1 VYINVFMSKYYIS
14 IDQGTTSS
22 RAVLYDSSFNQ
33 ITQEQQEFRQHYPAE
48 GLVEHD
54 PEEIWTSVL
63 NTVNSLMSKK
73 GIKSSDVISIGI
85 TNQRETVMLWDKDGK
100 VLDKAIVWQD
110 RRTTEFCEELKAKG
124 IESEVTKKTGLLL
137 DPYFSA
143 TKARWL
149 LKEHKIDPNK
159 YFFGTIDTFLVW
171 KLTEGKS
178 FKTDVT
184 NASRTLLL
192 NIDSVEW
199 DMNLIDIFELGGLNL
214 PEVTKN
220 TADFGSTKLFGGE
233 IKISGIA
240 GDQQAS
246 LIGQGCFAKGQLK
259 STYGTGCFLMANTG
273 KKRQNSSNKLL
284 STIAYQVDDLC
295 YALEGSIFMAGANFQ
310 WLRDKM
316 NFFEDVS
323 ESEELAKRADPNTNV
338 FLIPAFVG
346 LGAPHWVP
354 DARGAIFGLTR
365 DSGREEL
372 SLATHE
378 AVAFQTKEI
387 ISSLKN
393 DGVKVDSVR
402 IDGGLTRNAF
412 FNQILSSVIELEVL
426 CSKTVESTAL
436 GAAYLAGI
444 GAGEVSLQDVSKNW
458 SPKAEYNP
466 DSNYD
471 LGRYDTWKE
480 FLNRLIS

>member
-1 VYINVFMSKYYIS
+1 MSKYYIS

-22 RAVLYDSSFNQ
+22 RAVLYDCSFKQ
-33 ITQEQQEFRQHYPAE
+33 ITQEQQEFTQHYPAE

-54 PEEIWTSVL
+54 PEEIWGAVF
-63 NTVNSLMSKK
+63 NTVISLMSKN
-73 GIKSSDVISIGI
+73 GINSSEVISIGI
-85 TNQRETVMLWDKDGK
+85 TNQRETVMLWDKEGK
-100 VLDKAIVWQD
+100 VLNKAIVWQD
-110 RRTTEFCEELKAKG
+110 RRTADFCEELKG
-124 IESEVTKKTGLLL
+124 RGVETEVSEKTGLLL

-149 LKEHKIDPNK
+149 LKKNKIDPNK

-171 KLTEGKS
+171 KLTKGKS

-184 NASRTLLL
+184 NASRTSLL

-199 DMNLIDIFELGGLNL
+199 DSNLIDIFELSGLNL

-220 TADFGSTKLFGGE
+220 TSDFGSTKLFGGE

-246 LIGQGCFAKGQLK
+246 LIGQGCFATGQLK

-284 STIAYQVDDLC
+284 TTIAYQLDDVC

-316 NFFEDVS
+316 NFFEDVE
-323 ESEELAKRADPNTNV
+323 ESEELAKKAEPKPTV
-338 FLIPAFVG
+338 ILIPAFVG

-365 DSGREEL
+365 DSGKEEL

-378 AVAFQTKEI
+378 AIAFQTKEI
-387 ISSLKN
+387 ISSLEN
-393 DGVKVDSVR
+393 DGIKVDSVR
-402 IDGGLTRNAF
+402 IDGGLTSNAF
-412 FNQILSSVIELEVL
+412 FNQTLSNVIEREVL

-444 GAGEVSLQDVSKNW
+444 GSGEVSLKDISKNW
-458 SPKAEYNP
+458 SPKSEYNP
-466 DSNYD
+466 DSSYD
-471 LGRYDTWKE
+471 LGRYDIWKE
-480 FLNRLIS
+480 FLGRLIG

>member
-1 VYINVFMSKYYIS
+1 MSKFYIS
-14 IDQGTTSS
+14 IDQGTTST
-22 RAVLYDSSFNQ
+22 RAVLYDSSFKQ
-33 ITQEQQEFRQHYPAE
+33 ITQEQQEFKQYYPEE

-63 NTVNSLMSKK
+63 NTVKRLMNNNNL
-73 GIKSSDVISIGI
+73 KSTDVISIGI

-100 VLDKAIVWQD
+100 IVNKAIVWQD
-110 RRTTEFCEELKAKG
+110 RRTAEFCEELKAKN
-124 IESEVTKKTGLLL
+124 IESEITEKTGLLL
-137 DPYFSA
+137 DPYFSG

-149 LKEHKIDPNK
+149 LKEHKIDPSK

-184 NASRTLLL
+184 NASRTSLL
-192 NIDSVEW
+192 NIDTVKW
-199 DMNLIDIFELGGLNL
+199 DESLLDIFELGGLNL
-214 PEVTKN
+214 PEVTTN
-220 TADFGSTKLFGGE
+220 TANFGSTKLFGGK

-246 LIGQGCFAKGQLK
+246 LIGQGCFARGQLK

-273 KKRQNSSNKLL
+273 TKRQNSSNKLL
-284 STIAYQVDDLC
+284 STIAYQIDDLC

-323 ESEELAKRADPNTNV
+323 ESEEFAKKADPNSNV

-354 DARGAIFGLTR
+354 DARGAVFGLTR
-365 DSGREEL
+365 DAGREEL
-372 SLATHE
+372 SLASHE

-387 ISSLKN
+387 ITSLVS
-393 DGVKVDSVR
+393 DGIKVDSVR
-402 IDGGLTRNAF
+402 IDGGLTRNTF
-412 FNQILSSVIELEVL
+412 FNQILSSIIETEVM

-436 GAAYLAGI
+436 GAAFLAGI
-444 GAGEVSLQDVSKNW
+444 GAGEVSLKDVSENW
-458 SPKAEYNP
+458 SPKAEYHP

-471 LGRYDTWKE
+471 LKRYETWKE
-480 FLNRLIS
+480 FLNKLIS

>member
-1 VYINVFMSKYYIS
+1 MSKYYIS

-22 RAVLYDSSFNQ
+22 RSVLYDNSFNQ
-33 ITQEQQEFRQHYPAE
+33 ITQEQQEFKQYYPAE
-48 GLVEHD
+48 GQVEHD
-54 PEEIWTSVL
+54 PEEIWSSVL
-63 NTVNSLMSKK
+63 NTTKTLMSKNNVN
-73 GIKSSDVISIGI
+73 SSDVISIGI

-100 VLDKAIVWQD
+100 VLNKAIVWQD
-110 RRTTEFCEELKAKG
+110 RRTAEFCEKLKAED
-124 IESEVTKKTGLLL
+124 IESEVTAKTGLLL

-149 LKEHKIDPNK
+149 LKEYKIDPSK

-171 KLTEGKS
+171 KLTDGKNYM
-178 FKTDVT
+178 TDVT
-184 NASRTLLL
+184 NASRTSLL
-192 NIDSVEW
+192 NINDVKW
-199 DMNLIDIFELGGLNL
+199 DKDLLDTFELGGLNL
-214 PEVTKN
+214 PEITKN
-220 TADFGSTKLFGGE
+220 SSDFGSTKLFGGE

-246 LIGQGCFAKGQLK
+246 LIGQGCFASGQLK

-273 KKRQNSSNKLL
+273 TKRQNSTNKLL
-284 STIAYQVDDLC
+284 STIAYQVEDLC

-316 NFFEDVS
+316 DFFDDVS
-323 ESEELAKRADPNTNV
+323 ESEELAKKADPNSNV

-354 DARGAIFGLTR
+354 DARGTIFGLTR
-365 DSGREEL
+365 DSGKEEL

-378 AVAFQTKEI
+378 AIAFQTKEI
-387 ISSLKN
+387 ISSLVD
-393 DGVKVDSVR
+393 DGIQVDNVR
-402 IDGGLTRNAF
+402 IDGGLTRNTF
-412 FNQILSSVIELEVL
+412 FNQTLSNIIELDVL

-436 GAAYLAGI
+436 GAAFLAGI
-444 GAGEVSLQDVSKNW
+444 GAGEVSLQDVSNNW

-466 DSNYD
+466 NSSYD
-471 LGRYDTWKE
+471 LDRYVTWKK
-480 FLNRLIS
+480 FLNKLIS

>member
-1 VYINVFMSKYYIS
+1 
-14 IDQGTTSS
+14 
-22 RAVLYDSSFNQ
+22 
-33 ITQEQQEFRQHYPAE
+33 
-48 GLVEHD
+48 
-54 PEEIWTSVL
+54 
-63 NTVNSLMSKK
+63 
-73 GIKSSDVISIGI
+73 VISIGI

-100 VLDKAIVWQD
+100 VLNKAIVWQD
-110 RRTTEFCEELKAKG
+110 RRTAEFCEKLKVEG
-124 IESEVTKKTGLLL
+124 IESEVTAKTGLLL

-149 LKEHKIDPNK
+149 LKKYKIDPGK

-171 KLTEGKS
+171 KLTEGKNYM
-178 FKTDVT
+178 TDVT
-184 NASRTLLL
+184 NASRTSLL
-192 NIDSVEW
+192 NINDVKW
-199 DMNLIDIFELGGLNL
+199 DKDLLDIFELGGLNL

-220 TADFGSTKLFGGE
+220 SSDFGSTKLFGGE

-246 LIGQGCFAKGQLK
+246 LIGQGCFASGQLK

-273 KKRQNSSNKLL
+273 TKRQNSTNKLL
-284 STIAYQVDDLC
+284 STIAYQVEDLC

-316 NFFEDVS
+316 DFFDDVS
-323 ESEELAKRADPNTNV
+323 ESEELAKKADPNSNV

-354 DARGAIFGLTR
+354 DARGTIFGLTR
-365 DSGREEL
+365 DSGKEEL

-378 AVAFQTKEI
+378 AIAFQTKEI
-387 ISSLKN
+387 ISSLVG
-393 DGVKVDSVR
+393 DGIQVDNVR
-402 IDGGLTRNAF
+402 IDGGLTRNTF
-412 FNQILSSVIELEVL
+412 FNQTLSNIIELDVL

-436 GAAYLAGI
+436 GAAFLAGI
-444 GAGEVSLQDVSKNW
+444 GAGEVSLQDVSNNW

-466 DSNYD
+466 NSSYD
-471 LGRYDTWKE
+471 LDRYVTWKK
-480 FLNRLIS
+480 FLNKLIS

>member
-1 VYINVFMSKYYIS
+1 MSKYYIS

-22 RAVLYDSSFNQ
+22 RAVLYDSSFKQ
-33 ITQEQQEFRQHYPAE
+33 ITQEQQEFTQHYPAE

-54 PEEIWTSVL
+54 PEEIWNSVF
-63 NTVNSLMSKK
+63 NTVISLMSKN
-73 GIKSSDVISIGI
+73 GINSSEVISIGI
-85 TNQRETVMLWDKDGK
+85 TNQRETVMLWDKEGK
-100 VLDKAIVWQD
+100 VLNKAIVWQD
-110 RRTTEFCEELKAKG
+110 RRTADFCEELKGKG
-124 IESEVTKKTGLLL
+124 VEPEVTEKTGLLL

-149 LKEHKIDPNK
+149 LKKHKIDPNK

-184 NASRTLLL
+184 NASRTSLL

-199 DMNLIDIFELGGLNL
+199 DSNLIDIFELSGLNL

-220 TADFGSTKLFGGE
+220 TSDFGSTKLFGGE
-233 IKISGIA
+233 INISGIA

-246 LIGQGCFAKGQLK
+246 LIGQGCFSTGQLK

-284 STIAYQVDDLC
+284 TTIAYQLDDVR

-316 NFFEDVS
+316 NFFEDVE
-323 ESEELAKRADPNTNV
+323 ESEELAKKADPNANV

-354 DARGAIFGLTR
+354 DVRGAIFGLTR
-365 DSGREEL
+365 DAGKEEL

-378 AVAFQTKEI
+378 SIAFQTKEI
-387 ISSLKN
+387 ISSLEN
-393 DGVKVDSVR
+393 DGIKVDSVR
-402 IDGGLTRNAF
+402 IDGGLTSNAF
-412 FNQILSSVIELEVL
+412 FNQILSNVIEL
-426 CSKTVESTAL
+426 
-436 GAAYLAGI
+436 
-444 GAGEVSLQDVSKNW
+444 SL
-458 SPKAEYNP
+458 
-466 DSNYD
+466 
-471 LGRYDTWKE
+471 
-480 FLNRLIS
+480 IHI

>member
-1 VYINVFMSKYYIS
+1 MSKYYIS

-22 RAVLYDSSFNQ
+22 RSVLYDNSFNQ
-33 ITQEQQEFRQHYPAE
+33 ITQEQQEFKQYYPAE

-54 PEEIWTSVL
+54 PEEIWSSVL
-63 NTVNSLMSKK
+63 NTTKTLMSKNNVS
-73 GIKSSDVISIGI
+73 SSDVISIGI

-100 VLDKAIVWQD
+100 VFNKAIVWQD
-110 RRTTEFCEELKAKG
+110 RRTAEFCEKLKVEG
-124 IESEVTKKTGLLL
+124 IESEVTAKTGLLL

-149 LKEHKIDPNK
+149 LKEYKIDSGK

-171 KLTEGKS
+171 KLTEGKNYM
-178 FKTDVT
+178 TDVT
-184 NASRTLLL
+184 NASRTSLL
-192 NIDSVEW
+192 NINDVKW
-199 DMNLIDIFELGGLNL
+199 DKDLLDIFELGGLNL

-220 TADFGSTKLFGGE
+220 SSDFGSTKLFGGE

-246 LIGQGCFAKGQLK
+246 LIGQGCFASGQLK

-273 KKRQNSSNKLL
+273 TKRQNSTNKLL
-284 STIAYQVDDLC
+284 STIAYQVEDLC

-316 NFFEDVS
+316 DFFDDVS
-323 ESEELAKRADPNTNV
+323 ESEELAKKADPNSNV

-354 DARGAIFGLTR
+354 DARGTIFGLTR
-365 DSGREEL
+365 DSGKEEL

-378 AVAFQTKEI
+378 AIAFQTKEI
-387 ISSLKN
+387 ISSLVD
-393 DGVKVDSVR
+393 DGIQVDNVR
-402 IDGGLTRNAF
+402 IDGGLTRNTF
-412 FNQILSSVIELEVL
+412 FNQTLSNIIELDVL

-436 GAAYLAGI
+436 GAAFLAGI
-444 GAGEVSLQDVSKNW
+444 GAGEVSLQDVSNNW

-466 DSNYD
+466 NSSYD
-471 LGRYDTWKE
+471 LDRYVTWKK
-480 FLNRLIS
+480 FLNKLIS

>member
-1 VYINVFMSKYYIS
+1 MYINVFMSKYYIS

-73 GIKSSDVISIGI
+73 DIKSSDVISIGI

-149 LKEHKIDPNK
+149 LKKHKIDPNK

-220 TADFGSTKLFGGE
+220 L
-233 IKISGIA
+233 
-240 GDQQAS
+240 S
-246 LIGQGCFAKGQLK
+246 LIH
-259 STYGTGCFLMANTG
+259 
-273 KKRQNSSNKLL
+273 
-284 STIAYQVDDLC
+284 I
-295 YALEGSIFMAGANFQ
+295 
-310 WLRDKM
+310 
-316 NFFEDVS
+316 
-323 ESEELAKRADPNTNV
+323 
-338 FLIPAFVG
+338 
-346 LGAPHWVP
+346 
-354 DARGAIFGLTR
+354 
-365 DSGREEL
+365 
-372 SLATHE
+372 
-378 AVAFQTKEI
+378 
-387 ISSLKN
+387 
-393 DGVKVDSVR
+393 
-402 IDGGLTRNAF
+402 
-412 FNQILSSVIELEVL
+412 
-426 CSKTVESTAL
+426 
-436 GAAYLAGI
+436 
-444 GAGEVSLQDVSKNW
+444 
-458 SPKAEYNP
+458 
-466 DSNYD
+466 
-471 LGRYDTWKE
+471 
-480 FLNRLIS
+480 

>member
-1 VYINVFMSKYYIS
+1 MSKYYIS

-22 RAVLYDSSFNQ
+22 RAVLYDSSFKQ
-33 ITQEQQEFRQHYPAE
+33 ITQEQQEFTQHYPAE

-54 PEEIWTSVL
+54 PEEIWNSVF
-63 NTVNSLMSKK
+63 NTVISLMSKN
-73 GIKSSDVISIGI
+73 GIKSSEVISIGI
-85 TNQRETVMLWDKDGK
+85 TNQRETVMLWDKEGK
-100 VLDKAIVWQD
+100 VLNKAIVWQD
-110 RRTTEFCEELKAKG
+110 RRTADFCDELKGRG
-124 IESEVTKKTGLLL
+124 IESEVTEKTGLLL

-149 LKEHKIDPNK
+149 LKKHKVDPNK

-184 NASRTLLL
+184 NASRTSLL

-199 DMNLIDIFELGGLNL
+199 DSNLIDIFELSGLNL

-220 TADFGSTKLFGGE
+220 TSDFGSTKLFGGE

-246 LIGQGCFAKGQLK
+246 LIGQGCFSTGQLK

-284 STIAYQVDDLC
+284 TTIAYQLDDVR

-316 NFFEDVS
+316 NFFEDVE
-323 ESEELAKRADPNTNV
+323 ESEELAKKADPNANV

-354 DARGAIFGLTR
+354 DVRGAIFGLTR
-365 DSGREEL
+365 DAGKEEL

-378 AVAFQTKEI
+378 SIAFQTKEI
-387 ISSLKN
+387 ISSLEN
-393 DGVKVDSVR
+393 DGIKVDSVR
-402 IDGGLTRNAF
+402 IDGGLTSNAF
-412 FNQILSSVIELEVL
+412 FNQILSNVIEL
-426 CSKTVESTAL
+426 
-436 GAAYLAGI
+436 
-444 GAGEVSLQDVSKNW
+444 SL
-458 SPKAEYNP
+458 
-466 DSNYD
+466 
-471 LGRYDTWKE
+471 
-480 FLNRLIS
+480 IHI

>member
-1 VYINVFMSKYYIS
+1 MYINVFMSKYYIS

-22 RAVLYDSSFNQ
+22 RAVLYDSSFDE
-33 ITQEQQEFRQHYPAE
+33 ISQEQQEFKQYYPAE

-54 PEEIWTSVL
+54 PEEIWSSVL
-63 NTVNSLMSKK
+63 NTTKTLMNKNSVS
-73 GIKSSDVISIGI
+73 SSDVISIGI

-100 VLDKAIVWQD
+100 VLNKAIVWQD
-110 RRTTEFCEELKAKG
+110 RRTAEFCEKLKAEG
-124 IESEVTKKTGLLL
+124 IESEVTAKTGLLL

-149 LKEHKIDPNK
+149 LKEYKVDPSK

-171 KLTEGKS
+171 KLTDGKNYM
-178 FKTDVT
+178 TDVT
-184 NASRTLLL
+184 NASRTSLL
-192 NIDSVEW
+192 NINDVKW
-199 DMNLIDIFELGGLNL
+199 DKGLLDAFELGGLNL

-220 TADFGSTKLFGGE
+220 SSDFGSTKLFGGE

-246 LIGQGCFAKGQLK
+246 LIGQGCFASGQLK

-273 KKRQNSSNKLL
+273 TKRQNSTNKLL
-284 STIAYQVDDLC
+284 STIAYQVEDLC

-316 NFFEDVS
+316 DFFDDVS
-323 ESEELAKRADPNTNV
+323 ESEELAKKADPNSNV

-354 DARGAIFGLTR
+354 DARGTIFGLTR
-365 DSGREEL
+365 DSGKEEL

-378 AVAFQTKEI
+378 AIAFQTREI
-387 ISSLKN
+387 ISSLVD
-393 DGVKVDSVR
+393 DGIKVDNVR
-402 IDGGLTRNAF
+402 IDGGLTRNTF
-412 FNQILSSVIELEVL
+412 FNQTLSNIIELDVL

-436 GAAYLAGI
+436 GAAFLAGI
-444 GAGEVSLQDVSKNW
+444 GAGEVSLQDVSNNW
-458 SPKAEYNP
+458 SPKTEYNP
-466 DSNYD
+466 NSSYD
-471 LGRYDTWKE
+471 LDRYETWKK
-480 FLNRLIS
+480 FLNKLIS

>member
-1 VYINVFMSKYYIS
+1 MFMSKYYIS

-22 RAVLYDSSFNQ
+22 RSVLYDKSFNQ
-33 ITQEQQEFRQHYPAE
+33 ITQEQQEFKQYYPAE
-48 GLVEHD
+48 GRVEHD
-54 PEEIWTSVL
+54 PEEIWSSVF
-63 NTVNSLMSKK
+63 NTTKTLMSKNNVS
-73 GIKSSDVISIGI
+73 SSDVISIGI

-100 VLDKAIVWQD
+100 VLNKAIVWQD
-110 RRTTEFCEELKAKG
+110 RRTAEFCEKLKAEG
-124 IESEVTKKTGLLL
+124 IESEVTAKTGLLL

-149 LKEHKIDPNK
+149 LKEYKIDPSK

-171 KLTEGKS
+171 KLTDGKNYM
-178 FKTDVT
+178 TDVT
-184 NASRTLLL
+184 NASRTSLL
-192 NIDSVEW
+192 NINDVKW
-199 DMNLIDIFELGGLNL
+199 DKGLLDTFELGGVNL

-220 TADFGSTKLFGGE
+220 SSDFGSTKLFGGE

-246 LIGQGCFAKGQLK
+246 LIGQGCFASGQLK

-273 KKRQNSSNKLL
+273 TKRQNSTNKLL
-284 STIAYQVDDLC
+284 STIAYQVEDLC

-316 NFFEDVS
+316 DFFDDVS
-323 ESEELAKRADPNTNV
+323 ESEELAKKADPDSNV

-354 DARGAIFGLTR
+354 DARGTIFGLTR
-365 DSGREEL
+365 DSGKEEL

-378 AVAFQTKEI
+378 AIAFQTREI
-387 ISSLKN
+387 ISSLVD
-393 DGVKVDSVR
+393 DGIQVDNVR
-402 IDGGLTRNAF
+402 IDGGLTRNTF
-412 FNQILSSVIELEVL
+412 FNQTLSNIIELDVL

-436 GAAYLAGI
+436 GAAFLAGI
-444 GAGEVSLQDVSKNW
+444 GAGEVSLQDVSNNW

-466 DSNYD
+466 NSSYD
-471 LGRYDTWKE
+471 LDRYETWKK
-480 FLNRLIS
+480 FLNKLIS

>member
-1 VYINVFMSKYYIS
+1 MFMSKYYIS

-22 RAVLYDSSFNQ
+22 RSVLYDNSFNQ
-33 ITQEQQEFRQHYPAE
+33 ITQEQQEFKQYYPAE
-48 GLVEHD
+48 GQVEHD
-54 PEEIWTSVL
+54 PEEIWSSVL
-63 NTVNSLMSKK
+63 NTTKTLMSKNNVS
-73 GIKSSDVISIGI
+73 SSDVISIGI

-100 VLDKAIVWQD
+100 VLNKAIVWQD
-110 RRTTEFCEELKAKG
+110 RRTAEFCEKLKAED
-124 IESEVTKKTGLLL
+124 IESEVTAKTGLLL

-149 LKEHKIDPNK
+149 LKEYKIDPSK

-171 KLTEGKS
+171 KLTDGKNYM
-178 FKTDVT
+178 TDVT
-184 NASRTLLL
+184 NASRTSLL
-192 NIDSVEW
+192 NINDVKW
-199 DMNLIDIFELGGLNL
+199 DKDLLDTFELGGLNL

-220 TADFGSTKLFGGE
+220 SSDFGSTKLFGGE

-246 LIGQGCFAKGQLK
+246 LIGQGCFASGQLK

-273 KKRQNSSNKLL
+273 TKRQNSTNKLL
-284 STIAYQVDDLC
+284 STIAYQVEDLC

-316 NFFEDVS
+316 DFFDDVS
-323 ESEELAKRADPNTNV
+323 ESEELAKKADPNSNV

-354 DARGAIFGLTR
+354 DARGTIFGLTR
-365 DSGREEL
+365 DSGKEEL

-378 AVAFQTKEI
+378 AIAFQTKEI
-387 ISSLKN
+387 ISSLVD
-393 DGVKVDSVR
+393 DGIQVDNVR
-402 IDGGLTRNAF
+402 IDGGLTRNTF
-412 FNQILSSVIELEVL
+412 FNQTLSNIIELDVL

-436 GAAYLAGI
+436 GAAFLAGI
-444 GAGEVSLQDVSKNW
+444 GAGEVSLQDVSNNW

-466 DSNYD
+466 NSSYD
-471 LGRYDTWKE
+471 LDRYVTWKK
-480 FLNRLIS
+480 FLNKLIS